1 VQAFPRSRLLGL
13 RWPLAPPVIPEA
25 EATAAGRG
33 RNYPGPRAT
42 NDALFDRALAHVL
55 AMEGGYTDDPHDPGG
70 PTNFGITLATYA
82 LDKGQALTAENLG
95 QLKAELK
102 AIPQA
107 AVRRIYRDRYWQ
119 PARCPEL
126 PPALALFH
134 FDAAVNHGL
143 AASARMLQEAV
154 GAAVDGEIGPETLS
168 SAASQPVARSL
179 ARYADIRRRL
189 YRALPAFWRFGNG
202 WLARVE
208 RTLAA
213 ADAIAALPGSPPPP
227 QQPEKDP
234 MTHATETPETPAEAP
249 DADTKWWGHSMTIW
263 GAAITALST
272 VVPTLGPLIGLDITP
287 EVVRQLGDQA
297 ILAVQG
303 LGGLAG
309 TILTIYGRIRATTSL
324 ERRQLKL
331 TI

>member
-1 VQAFPRSRLLGL
+1 
-13 RWPLAPPVIPEA
+13 
-25 EATAAGRG
+25 
-33 RNYPGPRAT
+33 
-42 NDALFDRALAHVL
+42 
-55 AMEGGYTDDPHDPGG
+55 
-70 PTNFGITLATYA
+70 
-82 LDKGQALTAENLG
+82 
-95 QLKAELK
+95 
-102 AIPQA
+102 
-107 AVRRIYRDRYWQ
+107 
-119 PARCPEL
+119 
-126 PPALALFH
+126 
-134 FDAAVNHGL
+134 
-143 AASARMLQEAV
+143 
-154 GAAVDGEIGPETLS
+154 
-168 SAASQPVARSL
+168 
-179 ARYADIRRRL
+179 
-189 YRALPAFWRFGNG
+189 
-202 WLARVE
+202 
-208 RTLAA
+208 
-213 ADAIAALPGSPPPP
+213 
-227 QQPEKDP
+227 